1 MIVGCDFDLCMVS
14 GLVVVVCVVDVVVWL
29 LSVSM
34 MLSRFC
40 FPVLGSNRYIRLCS
54 NSLSTYI

>member
-1 MIVGCDFDLCMVS
+1 MVCM
-14 GLVVVVCVVDVVVWL
+14 VDVVVWL

-40 FPVLGSNRYIRLCS
+40 FPVLGCVGLVMGLLVCLRICFSGL
-54 NSLSTYI
+54 

>member
-40 FPVLGSNRYIRLCS
+40 FPVLGCVVLAFV
-54 NSLSTYI
+54 SLV